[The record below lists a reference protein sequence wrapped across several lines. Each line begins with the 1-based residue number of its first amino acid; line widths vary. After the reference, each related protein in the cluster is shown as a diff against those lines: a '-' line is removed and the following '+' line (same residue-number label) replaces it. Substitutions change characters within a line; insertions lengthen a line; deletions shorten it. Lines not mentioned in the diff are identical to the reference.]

1 MDKQI
6 RVPYYVLMAFP
17 VNYRMEVT
25 TIIYFSG
32 NAPTVLLPWTQRQFL
47 SQEITAM
54 MFIHEDAKHR
64 GMY

>member
-6 RVPYYVLMAFP
+6 EVPYYIMMTFP
-17 VNYRMEVT
+17 VNYRMEIT
-25 TIIYFSG
+25 TVIYFSG

-54 MFIHEDAKHR
+54 IFIHEE
-64 GMY
+64 